1 MLRGDLISAWSP
13 DASRV
18 TYAADQ
24 DVLDEIEAFVSS
36 PDGSTN
42 TRISNLNAT
51 AGGTLQPI
59 WSPIGDMIAYVAAQG
74 GEFFATTVGPDG
86 SDASRI
92 SGTEAGDNLL
102 TDLAWSA
109 DGIRLAYRVR
119 SGDEVNFYT
128 VRPDGSSRVSITAN
142 GMN

>member
-24 DVLDEIEAFVSS
+24 DVLDEIEAYVSS
-36 PDGSTN
+36 PDGSSN
-42 TRISNLNAT
+42 TPISNLNAT
-51 AGGTLQPI
+51 GGGALQPI
-59 WSPIGDMIAYVAAQG
+59 WSPGGAMLAYVAAEG
-74 GEFFATTVGPDG
+74 GEFYATTVGPDG
-86 SDASRI
+86 ADAFRI
-92 SGTEAGDNLL
+92 SGTETGGNLL

-109 DGIRLAYRVR
+109 DANRLAYRVR

-128 VRPDGSSRVSITAN
+128 VRPDGSLRVRITAN
-142 GMN
+142 GTN